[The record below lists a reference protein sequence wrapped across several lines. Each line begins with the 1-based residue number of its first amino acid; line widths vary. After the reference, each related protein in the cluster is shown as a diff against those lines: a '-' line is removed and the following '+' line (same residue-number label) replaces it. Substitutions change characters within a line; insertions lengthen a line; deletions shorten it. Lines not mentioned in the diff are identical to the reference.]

1 MTKEVR
7 TLLVV
12 GGLIVA
18 AAVIGTFLYRSSS
31 APPVQ
36 KIDKAEVE
44 ATLIRPDS
52 PTLGPAN
59 AKVTVVEFLD
69 PECESCAAFAP
80 AVKKVMSEFQGNV
93 RLVIRY
99 MPFHKNSRLAAAYL
113 EAAGEQG
120 KYWEMKDKLFVNQS
134 MWGEIHGGGPQ
145 PARPEPSTLFDK
157 WAGEIG
163 LNMEQLK
170 ASVTDPKHNQKVDRD
185 FADGRAA
192 GVRGT
197 PTFFVNGR
205 RMLRLSEPELR
216 AMVQQEMNR

>member
-7 TLLVV
+7 NLLFV
-12 GGLIVA
+12 GGVIVA
-18 AAVIGTFLYRSSS
+18 ASVIGIFLYQKSSVP
-31 APPVQ
+31 AVQ
-36 KIDKAEVE
+36 TIDKAEVVQ
-44 ATLIRPDS
+44 TLIRPDS
-52 PTLGPAN
+52 PTLGPEN

-69 PECESCAAFAP
+69 PECESCAAFGP
-80 AVKKVMSEFQGNV
+80 TVKKVMSEFQGNV

-120 KYWEMKDKLFVNQS
+120 KYWEMMDKMFVNQS

-157 WAGEIG
+157 WAGELG

-170 ASVTDPKHNQKVDRD
+170 ASVGDPKHNQKVERD

-216 AMVQQEMNR
+216 SMIQQEMNR

>member
-7 TLLVV
+7 NLLFV
-12 GGLIVA
+12 GGVIVA
-18 AAVIGTFLYRSSS
+18 ASVIGIFLYQKSSVP
-31 APPVQ
+31 AVQ
-36 KIDKAEVE
+36 TIDKAEVVQ
-44 ATLIRPDS
+44 TLIRPDS
-52 PTLGPAN
+52 PTLGPEN
-59 AKVTVVEFLD
+59 AKVTVVEFVD
-69 PECESCAAFAP
+69 PECESCAAFGP

-120 KYWEMKDKLFVNQS
+120 KYWEMMDKMFENQS

-145 PARPEPSTLFDK
+145 PVRPEPSTLFDK
-157 WAGEIG
+157 WAGELG

-170 ASVTDPKHNQKVDRD
+170 ASVTDPKHNQKVERD

-216 AMVQQEMNR
+216 SMIQQEINR